1 MPKQSLST
9 LFGWFIRGLKPT
21 ANQFRDVFLSFW
33 HKDEKLPMSAID
45 QLPETLND
53 LSQNGLPTVWGNLD
67 GAIEDQEDLA
77 EALAGKASLGE
88 DGKVLP
94 EQLPA
99 GLGGGGAWG
108 DIDGD
113 IQEQADLMNRL
124 NKKADLDPEGKI
136 FPNQMPITTPKA
148 DLGEDGKVLPEQL
161 PSAEITELSVGAGL
175 SVGQTEIN
183 IPGSYGRKLVVF
195 RSDVY
200 QRYTAGQVIHDGEDL
215 KLNPALAELETLLII
230 MI

>member
-1 MPKQSLST
+1 MPKQSLDT
-9 LFGWFIRGLKPT
+9 LIGWFKTGVKPLEIH
-21 ANQFRDVFLSFW
+21 FRDWLQSFW

-53 LSQNGLPTVWGNLD
+53 LSQNGLPTVWGNVD
-67 GAIEDQEDLA
+67 GNIEDQEDLA
-77 EALAGKASLGE
+77 ESLAGKADLGE

-94 EQLPA
+94 AQLPA

-108 DIDGD
+108 SIAGD
-113 IQEQADLMNRL
+113 IQEQGDLMAQLNR
-124 NKKADLDPEGKI
+124 KADLDAEGRLAE
-136 FPNQMPITTPKA
+136 NQMPITTPKA
-148 DLGEDGKVLPEQL
+148 DLGQDGKVLLEQL
-161 PSAEITELSVGAGL
+161 PAAGIIELSVGAGL

-200 QRYTAGQVIHDGEDL
+200 QRYTTGQVIHDGEDL
-215 KLNPALAELETLLII
+215 KLSPALAELETLLII